1 MNLLTFGLGV
11 LALLVVYVFLYSKI
25 KRYAYRVQVRRSVS
39 DAFGVEFIGITLL
52 TLSVIYIVSNMWGML

>member
-11 LALLVVYVFLYSKI
+11 LALFVVYVFLYSKI
-25 KRYAYRVQVRRSVS
+25 KRCAYRVQVRRSVS